1 MNAFRL
7 TQMATAL
14 CVFFALAAATPPK
27 KPVVLV
33 FSKTNGFRHSSIPAG
48 IAAIKKLG
56 DENGF
61 AVETTEDSLAFSSN
75 RLKKYKAIVFLST
88 TGKVFGPAQ
97 ERALQQ
103 YIHNGGGYV
112 GIHAATDCEYN
123 WPWYNQLAGAWFLGH
138 PEQQEATLLIVNK
151 NHPATAGFP
160 DTWTR
165 KDEWYNF
172 KNLNNSVTVLI
183 KIDESSYK
191 GGQNGT
197 NHPMAWYHPFEGGRA
212 FYTELGH
219 TDESYAESLY
229 LKHLLGG
236 IEYALGRKK

>member
-1 MNAFRL
+1 MVS
-7 TQMATAL
+7 AL
-14 CVFFALAAATPPK
+14 CVFFALTAAAPPK
-27 KPVVLV
+27 KPVILV

-48 IAAIKKLG
+48 IAAIQKLG
-56 DENGF
+56 EENGF
-61 AVETTEDSLAFSSN
+61 SVETTEDSLAFNSN
-75 RLKKYKAIVFLST
+75 RLKKYKTIVFLST

-172 KNLNNSVTVLI
+172 KNLNSTVTVLI

-219 TDESYAESLY
+219 TDESYSDSLY

-236 IEYALGRKK
+236 IEYALGKKK

>member
-1 MNAFRL
+1 MVS
-7 TQMATAL
+7 AL
-14 CVFFALAAATPPK
+14 CVFFALAATPPK

-33 FSKTNGFRHSSIPAG
+33 FSKTNGFRHSSIPVG

-61 AVETTEDSLAFSSN
+61 AVETSEDSLVFNSN

-88 TGKVFGPAQ
+88 TGKIFGPAQ

-103 YIHNGGGYV
+103 FIHNGGGYM

-138 PEQQEATLLIVNK
+138 PEQQQATLLVVNK
-151 NHPATAGFP
+151 NHPSTAGFP
-160 DTWTR
+160 DTWVR

-172 KNLNNSVTVLI
+172 KNLNTTVTVLI

-197 NHPMAWYHPFEGGRA
+197 NHPMAWFHTFEGGRA

-219 TDESYAESLY
+219 TDESYADSLY
-229 LKHLLGG
+229 LKHILGG